1 MFQAVIHIKFYIL
14 ICTAYEVIQMGGGVK
29 GTLQMD
35 RCYKNITEQSHRP
48 HESLVQMAV
57 VNLEILADRL
67 GLLQKR
73 MSIKNA
79 EKHC

>member
-1 MFQAVIHIKFYIL
+1 
-14 ICTAYEVIQMGGGVK
+14 
-29 GTLQMD
+29 
-35 RCYKNITEQSHRP
+35 
-48 HESLVQMAV
+48 MAV

-79 EKHC
+79 EKHCWSDLRTP